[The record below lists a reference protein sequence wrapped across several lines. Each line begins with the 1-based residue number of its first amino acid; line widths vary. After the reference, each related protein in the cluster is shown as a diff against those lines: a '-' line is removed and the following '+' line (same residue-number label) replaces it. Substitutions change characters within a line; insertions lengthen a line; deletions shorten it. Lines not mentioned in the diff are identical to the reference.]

1 MAIKEEKTTQE
12 IKNYALKQQA
22 LQEKFAQVKQAVQL
36 IDLTKTETRTFTVF
50 SKDKL
55 RQYMQNPKT
64 NESNLRNLSRFLYR
78 VSHNYRR
85 LISYQA
91 EMVDLTALNVIPQI
105 DFTEDAH
112 DDEKNKD

>member
-85 LISYQA
+85 LISYQ
-91 EMVDLTALNVIPQI
+91 
-105 DFTEDAH
+105 
-112 DDEKNKD
+112 KW